1 MPGTRRRDAGISPL
15 AETATWL
22 AVGAAAA
29 AAVVALAV
37 SLVLLAVVVRR
48 GDPGEDAAEP
58 EPPPEPAR
66 LPAPRRVW
74 PWMRRSHGE
83 IASSLDLDVV
93 FQRALYAATGTAAAD
108 AAMLVVDQEDHDPL
122 VATTGMTAE
131 EAARQQVSS
140 SPGPGT
146 RAVQVTYRYGSGED
160 SGPAVIRGGV
170 VVPVHEDHVG
180 TVGTLAVFWRSDG
193 KAMDDDGLDELE
205 GLAESCAPA
214 IKNALRFREAR
225 RLADVDPL
233 TGLHNRRYFQET
245 LARECARAH
254 RYERGLALLMLDVD
268 DFSAIND
275 DFGHLGGDA
284 VLAAVADRL
293 VTIVRQADVACRVGA
308 DSFAILLPEAG
319 EQDAEQLYNRI
330 QFAVGSGS
338 TGPAERVR
346 LSAGIAELR
355 PEDDAVS
362 LFQRTDEALD
372 NAQLGGKGRVQLAGR
387 TGGAG
392 GS

>member
-1 MPGTRRRDAGISPL
+1 MSPL

-29 AAVVALAV
+29 AAVIALAV

-48 GDPGEDAAEP
+48 GDREEEAGSES
-58 EPPPEPAR
+58 PPEGER
-66 LPAPRRVW
+66 LPAPRRAW
-74 PWMRRSHGE
+74 PWARRSHGE
-83 IASSLDLDVV
+83 IASTLDLDVV
-93 FQRALYAATGTAAAD
+93 LQRALYAATGTAAAD
-108 AAMLVVDQEDHDPL
+108 AAMLVVDQEGDDPL

-131 EAARQQVSS
+131 EAARQPVSS
-140 SPGPGT
+140 SPAGGA
-146 RAVQVTYRYGSGED
+146 RAVQVTYRYGPEEEPAAD
-160 SGPAVIRGGV
+160 AGPASIRGGV
-170 VVPVHEDHVG
+170 VVPVHEEHVG
-180 TVGTLAVFWRSDG
+180 TVGTLAVFWRRDEG
-193 KAMDDDGLDELE
+193 AMGDEGLDELE
-205 GLAESCAPA
+205 DLAASCAPA
-214 IKNALRFREAR
+214 IRNALRFREAR

-233 TGLHNRRYFQET
+233 TGLHNRRYFHET

-275 DFGHLGGDA
+275 DVGHLGGDA

-293 VTIVRQADVACRVGA
+293 VAIVRHADVACRVGA
-308 DSFAILLPEAG
+308 DSFAIVLPEAG

-338 TGPAERVR
+338 AGPAERVR

-355 PEDDAVS
+355 PEDDPVS
-362 LFQRTDEALD
+362 LFQRTDEALYR
-372 NAQLGGKGRVQLAGR
+372 AQQEGKGRVQLAGR

>member
-1 MPGTRRRDAGISPL
+1 MSPL
-15 AETATWL
+15 ADTGTWL
-22 AVGAAAA
+22 AIGAAAA

-48 GDPGEDAAEP
+48 SDDDEGAAGEEA
-58 EPPPEPAR
+58 PPPEDER
-66 LPAPRRVW
+66 LPATRRVW

-93 FQRALYAATGTAAAD
+93 LQRALYAATSTAEAD
-108 AAMLVVDQEDHDPL
+108 AALLVVDQDDDDPL

-131 EAARQQVSS
+131 EAGRQQLSS
-140 SPGPGT
+140 SPAPGA
-146 RAVQVTYRYGSGED
+146 RAVQVTFRYGSAGEPAPVA
-160 SGPAVIRGGV
+160 GPTVIRSGV

-180 TVGTLAVFWRSDG
+180 TVGTLAVFWRSDEG
-193 KAMDDDGLDELE
+193 AMDDEALDDLE
-205 GLAESCAPA
+205 GLAASCAPA
-214 IKNALRFREAR
+214 IRNALRFREAR

-362 LFQRTDEALD
+362 LYRRTDEALY
-372 NAQLGGKGRVQLAGR
+372 NAQLEGKGRVQLAGR

-392 GS
+392 SA

>member
-1 MPGTRRRDAGISPL
+1 
-15 AETATWL
+15 
-22 AVGAAAA
+22 
-29 AAVVALAV
+29 
-37 SLVLLAVVVRR
+37 
-48 GDPGEDAAEP
+48 
-58 EPPPEPAR
+58 
-66 LPAPRRVW
+66 
-74 PWMRRSHGE
+74 
-83 IASSLDLDVV
+83 
-93 FQRALYAATGTAAAD
+93 
-108 AAMLVVDQEDHDPL
+108 
-122 VATTGMTAE
+122 
-131 EAARQQVSS
+131 
-140 SPGPGT
+140 
-146 RAVQVTYRYGSGED
+146 
-160 SGPAVIRGGV
+160 
-170 VVPVHEDHVG
+170 
-180 TVGTLAVFWRSDG
+180 
-193 KAMDDDGLDELE
+193 
-205 GLAESCAPA
+205 
-214 IKNALRFREAR
+214 
-225 RLADVDPL
+225 
-233 TGLHNRRYFQET
+233 
-245 LARECARAH
+245 
-254 RYERGLALLMLDVD
+254 MLDVD

-372 NAQLGGKGRVQLAGR
+372 NAQLEGKGRVQLSGR

-392 GS
+392 GA

>member
-1 MPGTRRRDAGISPL
+1 
-15 AETATWL
+15 
-22 AVGAAAA
+22 
-29 AAVVALAV
+29 
-37 SLVLLAVVVRR
+37 
-48 GDPGEDAAEP
+48 
-58 EPPPEPAR
+58 
-66 LPAPRRVW
+66 
-74 PWMRRSHGE
+74 
-83 IASSLDLDVV
+83 
-93 FQRALYAATGTAAAD
+93 
-108 AAMLVVDQEDHDPL
+108 
-122 VATTGMTAE
+122 
-131 EAARQQVSS
+131 
-140 SPGPGT
+140 
-146 RAVQVTYRYGSGED
+146 VQVTFRYGSGDEPAPVA
-160 SGPAVIRGGV
+160 GPAVIRSGV

-180 TVGTLAVFWRSDG
+180 TVGTLAVFWRSDEG
-193 KAMDDDGLDELE
+193 ALDDEGLDDLE
-205 GLAESCAPA
+205 GLAASCAPA
-214 IKNALRFREAR
+214 IRNALRFREAR
-225 RLADVDPL
+225 RLADIDSL

-372 NAQLGGKGRVQLAGR
+372 NAQLEGKGRVQLSGR

-392 GS
+392 GA

>member
-1 MPGTRRRDAGISPL
+1 MSPL
-15 AETATWL
+15 AETGTWL
-22 AVGAAAA
+22 AIGAAAA

-48 GDPGEDAAEP
+48 GDDEEAALEPDA
-58 EPPPEPAR
+58 PPEGAR
-66 LPAPRRVW
+66 LPATRRVW

-93 FQRALYAATGTAAAD
+93 LQRALYAATSTAGAD
-108 AAMLVVDQEDHDPL
+108 AALLVIDQEDDDPL

-140 SPGPGT
+140 SPAPGA
-146 RAVQVTYRYGSGED
+146 RAVQVTFRYGSADEPAPVA
-160 SGPAVIRGGV
+160 GPGVIRSGV
-170 VVPVHEDHVG
+170 VVPVQEDHVG
-180 TVGTLAVFWRSDG
+180 TVGSLAVFWRSDEG
-193 KAMDDDGLDELE
+193 AMDDEGLDDLE
-205 GLAESCAPA
+205 GLAASCAPA

-225 RLADVDPL
+225 RLADVDLL

-319 EQDAEQLYNRI
+319 ERDAEQLYNRI

>member
-1 MPGTRRRDAGISPL
+1 
-15 AETATWL
+15 
-22 AVGAAAA
+22 
-29 AAVVALAV
+29 
-37 SLVLLAVVVRR
+37 
-48 GDPGEDAAEP
+48 
-58 EPPPEPAR
+58 
-66 LPAPRRVW
+66 
-74 PWMRRSHGE
+74 
-83 IASSLDLDVV
+83 
-93 FQRALYAATGTAAAD
+93 
-108 AAMLVVDQEDHDPL
+108 
-122 VATTGMTAE
+122 
-131 EAARQQVSS
+131 
-140 SPGPGT
+140 
-146 RAVQVTYRYGSGED
+146 
-160 SGPAVIRGGV
+160 
-170 VVPVHEDHVG
+170 
-180 TVGTLAVFWRSDG
+180 
-193 KAMDDDGLDELE
+193 MDDEGLDDLE
-205 GLAESCAPA
+205 GLAASCAPA
-214 IKNALRFREAR
+214 IRNALRFREAR
-225 RLADVDPL
+225 RLADVDQL

-319 EQDAEQLYNRI
+319 ERDAEQLYNRI

-372 NAQLGGKGRVQLAGR
+372 NAQLEGKGRVQLAGR

-392 GS
+392 P